1 MSQAFNLSLE
11 ESPSSDKDFSTGL
24 KKNNNADTNTVDNTS
39 PTLED
44 SATDKGVYGPRKSF
58 DDRCFGTVQTESIE
72 DKSNIVP
79 LGMNIGDNE
88 AQNVFPVNS
97 KLLQGT
103 HDQEEPSEAAEP
115 QHETDDG
122 YENTKIVDNKFD
134 KNKFEEVFQR
144 ALNEYYKDVL
154 HINESNIQSD
164 LESATYELEKF
175 ERNDMII
182 FNHENFMSERKR
194 RGTSLDVAAL
204 ENTFKQY
211 RFHVTTYN
219 DLTENNLF
227 VELKK
232 FSRRDFS
239 GSGCICVA
247 ILTHGHDHGYL
258 RAYDTRY
265 WERDLIACF
274 DARSNPS
281 LVAKPIIFLIQACR
295 GHQPAA
301 VVEGAPKPVQT
312 VELDAIVPLD
322 KYRRPMDSDIIMF
335 HSSFFGRASIRV
347 VEEGTWFIQTLCKQ
361 IRLHAATDHFEKLC
375 RRVRSIVAQMEY
387 EGAKQM
393 PVVTSTLLKKLYL
406 KKTSSNN
413 CTVT

>member
-1 MSQAFNLSLE
+1 MSQSFNLSLE
-11 ESPSSDKDFSTGL
+11 ESPCGSSDKYFSTAS
-24 KKNNNADTNTVDNTS
+24 KKMNKADTNTVDNAI
-39 PTLED
+39 PRLED
-44 SATDKGVYGPRKSF
+44 SKSF
-58 DDRCFGTVQTESIE
+58 DERSFGTNQAESIE

-79 LGMNIGDNE
+79 HGMNIGDFE
-88 AQNVFPVNS
+88 APSLFSISP
-97 KLLQGT
+97 KLLQRT
-103 HDQEEPSEAAEP
+103 NDQEEPLKAAEN
-115 QHETDDG
+115 QHEIDDG
-122 YENTKIVDNKFD
+122 YENTKVADNAIDRNKFLELFD
-134 KNKFEEVFQR
+134 RTLNQYYNEV
-144 ALNEYYKDVL
+144 LD
-154 HINESNIQSD
+154 IDESNTFQSD
-164 LESATYELEKF
+164 LDSATYELEKF

-247 ILTHGHDHGYL
+247 ILTHGQDHGYL

-265 WERDLIACF
+265 WERDVIACF
-274 DARSNPS
+274 DARLNSS

-301 VVEGAPKPVQT
+301 VVEGVPKPVQT
-312 VELDAIVPLD
+312 VELDAVERLD
-322 KYRRPMDSDIIMF
+322 NYRRPMDSDIIMF

-347 VEEGTWFIQTLCKQ
+347 IEEGTWFIQTLCKQ

-375 RRVRSIVAQMEY
+375 RRVRSIVAEMEY

-393 PVVTSTLLKKLYL
+393 PVVTTTLLKKLYL
-406 KKTSSNN
+406 KRTPSNN